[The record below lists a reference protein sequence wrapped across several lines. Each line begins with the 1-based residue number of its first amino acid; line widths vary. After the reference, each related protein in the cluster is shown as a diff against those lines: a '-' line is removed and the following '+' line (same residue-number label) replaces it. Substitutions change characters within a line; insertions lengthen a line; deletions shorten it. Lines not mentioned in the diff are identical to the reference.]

1 MTNEKYL
8 TEISRRLSYALR
20 HAPEKYGLTLSSEG
34 WVNVDLLTAH
44 PDLPNQPVLEEI
56 VRTDSK
62 GRYQFSDDGSQIRA
76 TQGHSTAQVDINHS
90 VCTPPVVLYHGSA
103 TKNEKSILKRG
114 IVPYKRHHV
123 HLSADY
129 DTALEVGARH
139 GSPIV
144 FIVDT
149 RRMMSAGFKF
159 MQSPN
164 GVWLCDHVPAEYIEV
179 YTRQP

>member
-20 HAPEKYGLTLSSEG
+20 HSPEKYGLTLSSEG

-90 VCTPPVVLYHGSA
+90 VRTPPVVLYHGSA

-149 RRMMSAGFKF
+149 RRMMAAGFKF

-164 GVWLCDHVPAEYIEV
+164 GVWLCDYVPVEYIEV
-179 YTRQP
+179 YTRRP